1 MSDKESNDEIQVIS
15 ERLQAAT
22 TIDSAYNNAQQQ
34 QQQQQQEKSSRKNS
48 NNGATRQPVD
58 GKKSCP
64 ATTTSTTTT
73 STITDTTSTTTSTTT
88 TTTSIDDY
96 VQVRNIPEIN
106 LPEKII
112 LVIDTVREQQ
122 CTPFKLGTG
131 ATFSPLYMIKRVV
144 ENFVGAKS
152 TIQPGVHEYALMS
165 LDSRGASWLC
175 DYTSNVK
182 SLVNHLESIAED
194 SPNEERRTYDLGQLF
209 ETIHARI
216 ATPATNQPPLFV
228 SRVILIY
235 GRSNAIPKFHSGQK
249 YLENLTENPYFF
261 LDVLFVH
268 EPASD
273 DNLCEAVYA
282 EIAALD
288 TTSYSYIFE
297 VGRNATKLH
306 DNMAKLLAHPLQRPL
321 QKDAFY
327 TFISNTAAQEVHT
340 NV

>member
-1 MSDKESNDEIQVIS
+1 MSDKESNDEIEVIS
-15 ERLQAAT
+15 ERLQVAT
-22 TIDSAYNNAQQQ
+22 TIDSAHNNMQQQ
-34 QQQQQQEKSSRKNS
+34 QGKGSRKNS
-48 NNGATRQPVD
+48 NNVQPGDV
-58 GKKSCP
+58 KKSCS
-64 ATTTSTTTT
+64 A
-73 STITDTTSTTTSTTT
+73 ITKTTT
-88 TTTSIDDY
+88 TTLDNC
-96 VQVRNIPEIN
+96 VLVRNIPELN

-144 ENFVGAKS
+144 ESFVGAKS
-152 TIQPGVHEYALMS
+152 TIQPGIHEYALMS
-165 LDSRGASWLC
+165 LGSQGASWLC
-175 DYTSNVK
+175 DYTSNIKTV
-182 SLVNHLESIAED
+182 VNHLESITED
-194 SPNEERRTYDLGQLF
+194 VLDEEQKTYDLGQLF
-209 ETIHARI
+209 EAIHARI
-216 ATPATNQPPLFV
+216 AIPAMNQPMFV

-235 GRSNAIPKFHSGQK
+235 GRSNSIPKFHTGHK
-249 YLENLTENPYFF
+249 YLENMTGNPCFF

-273 DNLCEAVYA
+273 DNMCEAVYA

-288 TTSYSYIFE
+288 TTNYSYIFE
-297 VGRNATKLH
+297 VGRNPAKLH

-327 TFISNTAAQEVHT
+327 SFISNTAAQEVHT

>member
-15 ERLQAAT
+15 ERLQTAT
-22 TIDSAYNNAQQQ
+22 TIDSTCNNSQQH
-34 QQQQQQEKSSRKNS
+34 QQQEKNSRKSS
-48 NNGATRQPVD
+48 NNQSVE
-58 GKKSCP
+58 GKKLCP
-64 ATTTSTTTT
+64 ATTGTG
-73 STITDTTSTTTSTTT
+73 TTSTTTSNTT
-88 TTTSIDDY
+88 IEDY
-96 VQVRNIPEIN
+96 VQVRNVPELN
-106 LPEKII
+106 LPEKIV
-112 LVIDTVREQQ
+112 LVVDTVREQQ

-131 ATFSPLYMIKRVV
+131 ATFSPLCMIKRVV

-175 DYTSNVK
+175 DYTSNAK
-182 SLVNHLESIAED
+182 TLVGHLENVVED
-194 SPNEERRTYDLGQLF
+194 SPDEEQRTYDLDQLF
-209 ETIHARI
+209 EAIHAKI
-216 ATPATNQPPLFV
+216 ATPTTSQPLFV

-235 GRSNAIPKFHSGQK
+235 GRSNSIPKFHTGQK

-268 EPASD
+268 EPASE

-297 VGRNATKLH
+297 VGRNAAKLH

-327 TFISNTAAQEVHT
+327 TFVSNTTAQEVHT

>member
-1 MSDKESNDEIQVIS
+1 MSDKESNDEIEVIS

-22 TIDSAYNNAQQQ
+22 TINSAYNNSQQQ
-34 QQQQQQEKSSRKNS
+34 QQQQQQGKSSRKNS
-48 NNGATRQPVD
+48 NNGLTRQPVD
-58 GKKSCP
+58 GKKSSP
-64 ATTTSTTTT
+64 AATTTATV
-73 STITDTTSTTTSTTT
+73 
-88 TTTSIDDY
+88 DDY
-96 VQVRNIPEIN
+96 VLGRNIPELN

-131 ATFSPLYMIKRVV
+131 ATFSPLYMMKRVV
-144 ENFVGAKS
+144 ESFVGAKS

-165 LDSRGASWLC
+165 LDSRGATWHC

-182 SLVNHLESIAED
+182 TVVGHLEGIAED
-194 SPNEERRTYDLGQLF
+194 APDEEQRTYDLGQLF
-209 ETIHARI
+209 EAIHAR
-216 ATPATNQPPLFV
+216 AVTPTSDRPTFV

-235 GRSNAIPKFHSGQK
+235 GRSNSVPGFRTGHR
-249 YLENLTENPYFF
+249 YLENLTENPCFF

-273 DNLCEAVYA
+273 DNMCEAVYA

-288 TTSYSYIFE
+288 TTSYSYILE
-297 VGRNATKLH
+297 VGRNPAKLH

-327 TFISNTAAQEVHT
+327 SLISSTAAQEVHT